1 MKRRLLL
8 KTRRDQRLRERRALF
23 RSLGRNNDTGFA
35 TGDLLSILEQHRSGQ
50 WSEPMTADEFIEWM
64 ATISEK

>member
-50 WSEPMTADEFIEWM
+50 WSEPMTVDEFIEWM
-64 ATISEK
+64 ATICEK